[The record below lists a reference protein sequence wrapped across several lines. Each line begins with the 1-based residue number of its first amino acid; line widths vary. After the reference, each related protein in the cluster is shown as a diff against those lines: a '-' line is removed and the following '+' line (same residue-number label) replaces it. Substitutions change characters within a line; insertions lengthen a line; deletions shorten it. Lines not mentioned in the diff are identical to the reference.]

1 MIIIHGVLSV
11 VSLTDL
17 IITDERKNG
26 LVPEILCGQWF
37 HARFHAP
44 VVKVSPDFINP
55 ESRN

>member
-26 LVPEILCGQWF
+26 LVPEILCGQ
-37 HARFHAP
+37 
-44 VVKVSPDFINP
+44 
-55 ESRN
+55 